1 MKVIKNYSL
10 IILLVLSTSFVVSQT
25 NTGSPYSLN
34 ELGEIN
40 FLGNV
45 SNLSMGGIDS
55 AIDSIEFNINNP
67 SSLAKLKTTNYLI
80 GTFYKSTGISNV
92 NSTDNI
98 NTANI
103 NYIAVGIPTKRF
115 GFGFGVL
122 PYSSVGFNLQST
134 DEYNT
139 ANSINSR
146 LFGAEG
152 NINRA
157 FVSIGLPLL
166 KYLSLGASANYNFG
180 KFNYEKFNLIENVNY
195 GIFSN
200 SSSEISGFTYNFSS
214 NLSIPLKNDFT
225 LNLVYSFYPDGDLD
239 SFNIESLYTSN
250 TSSITLESLGDFVD
264 IDLNSRGL
272 ENTKLPVPKKSIYSL
287 GLEKKNSWFIGFQYE
302 SKLSSNFENV
312 FLDTQN
318 VSYRDSNS
326 LSIGGYIIPDSSSLT
341 SYWKRVKYR
350 FGIKNEKKS
359 IIVNNLP
366 INHFSL
372 NLGLGL
378 PIAGLSKANLGL
390 EIGKVG
396 DNNSLVKENY
406 FALRLGLSLNDVW
419 FIKRKYN

>member
-80 GTFYKSTGISNV
+80 GTFYKSTGISNL

-122 PYSSVGFNLQST
+122 PYSSVGFNLQT
-134 DEYNT
+134 TEDYNT

-157 FVSIGLPLL
+157 FVSIGFPLL
-166 KYLSLGASANYNFG
+166 KYISLGASANYNFG

-214 NLSIPLKNDFT
+214 NLSIPINNDLR
-225 LNLVYSFYPDGDLD
+225 LNLVYSFYPEGNLN

-264 IDLNSRGL
+264 VDLNSRGL

-312 FLDTQN
+312 FLDTQS
-318 VSYRDSNS
+318 VSYRDANS
-326 LSIGGYIIPDSSSLT
+326 LSIGGYIIPDSSSLI

-366 INHFSL
+366 VNQFSL

-396 DNNSLVKENY
+396 DNDSLVKENY

>member
-1 MKVIKNYSL
+1 MKVIKNYYL
-10 IILLVLSTSFVVSQT
+10 ILLFVLSTSFVVSQT

-103 NYIAVGIPTKRF
+103 NYIAVGIPTKIF

-134 DEYNT
+134 EEYNT

-225 LNLVYSFYPDGDLD
+225 LNLVYSFYPEGDLD
-239 SFNIESLYTSN
+239 SYNIESLYTSN
-250 TSSITLESLGDFVD
+250 SSSISLESLGDFVD

-272 ENTKLPVPKKSIYSL
+272 ENTKLPVPKKSVYSL
-287 GLEKKNSWFIGFQYE
+287 GLEKKNSWFLGFQYE

-312 FLDTQN
+312 FLDIQN

-326 LSIGGYIIPDSSSLT
+326 LSIGGYIIPDSSSLI
-341 SYWKRVKYR
+341 SYWKRVKYSI
-350 FGIKNEKKS
+350 GIKNEKKS

-366 INHFSL
+366 VNHFSL

-396 DNNSLVKENY
+396 DNDSLVKENY
-406 FALRLGLSLNDVW
+406 LALRLGLSLNDVW

>member
-1 MKVIKNYSL
+1 MKLIKNYSL
-10 IILLVLSTSFVVSQT
+10 IILFVLSTSFVVSQT

-80 GTFYKSTGISNV
+80 GTFYKSTGISNL

-122 PYSSVGFNLQST
+122 PYSSVGFNLQT
-134 DEYNT
+134 TEDYNT

-157 FVSIGLPLL
+157 FVSIGFPLL
-166 KYLSLGASANYNFG
+166 KYISLGASANYNFG

-214 NLSIPLKNDFT
+214 NLSIPINNDLR
-225 LNLVYSFYPDGDLD
+225 LNLVYSFYPEGDLN

-264 IDLNSRGL
+264 VDLNSRGL

-312 FLDTQN
+312 FLDTQS
-318 VSYRDSNS
+318 VSYRDANS
-326 LSIGGYIIPDSSSLT
+326 LSIGGYIIPDSSSLI

-366 INHFSL
+366 VNQFSL

-396 DNNSLVKENY
+396 DNDSLVKENY

>member
-10 IILLVLSTSFVVSQT
+10 NLLFVLSTSFVVSQT

-103 NYIAVGIPTKRF
+103 NYIAVGIPTKIF

-134 DEYNT
+134 EEYNT

-225 LNLVYSFYPDGDLD
+225 LNLVYSFYPEGNLD
-239 SFNIESLYTSN
+239 SYNIESLYTSN
-250 TSSITLESLGDFVD
+250 SSSISLESLGDFVD

-272 ENTKLPVPKKSIYSL
+272 ENTKLPVPKKSVYSL
-287 GLEKKNSWFIGFQYE
+287 GLEKKNSWFLGFQYE

-312 FLDTQN
+312 FLDIQN

-326 LSIGGYIIPDSSSLT
+326 LSIGGYIIPDSSSLI
-341 SYWKRVKYR
+341 SYWKRVKYSI
-350 FGIKNEKKS
+350 GIKNEKKS

-366 INHFSL
+366 VNHFSL

-396 DNNSLVKENY
+396 DNDSLVKENY
-406 FALRLGLSLNDVW
+406 LALRLGLSLNDVW

>member
-1 MKVIKNYSL
+1 MKLIKNYSL
-10 IILLVLSTSFVVSQT
+10 ILSFIISTSFVYSQT

-45 SNLSMGGIDS
+45 SSISMGGIDS

-80 GTFYKSTGISNV
+80 GTFYKSTGISNSV
-92 NSTDNI
+92 STDNI

-103 NYIAVGIPTKRF
+103 NYIAIGVPTKRF

-122 PYSSVGFNLQST
+122 PYSSVGFNLQTT
-134 DEYNT
+134 DDYNT
-139 ANSINSR
+139 ENSINSR

-157 FVSIGLPLL
+157 FVSVGVPLL
-166 KYLSLGASANYNFG
+166 KYFSLGATANYNFG

-195 GIFSN
+195 GIFSI

-214 NLSIPLKNDFT
+214 NLSIPLKNDFS
-225 LNLVYSFYPDGDLD
+225 LNLMYSLYPEGDLD
-239 SFNIESLYTSN
+239 SFNIESLYTSS
-250 TSSITLESLGDFVD
+250 TSSVSLESLGDFVD
-264 IDLNSRGL
+264 VDLNSRGL

-287 GLEKKNSWFIGFQYE
+287 GLEKKNSWFIGLQYE
-302 SKLSSNFENV
+302 SKLSSNFKND

-318 VSYRDSNS
+318 VSYRDANS
-326 LSIGGYIIPDSSSLT
+326 FSIGGFIIPDSSSLI

-366 INHFSL
+366 INQFSL

-378 PIAGLSKANLGL
+378 PVAGLSKANLGL
-390 EIGKVG
+390 EIGRIG
-396 DNNSLVKENY
+396 NDDNLIKENY
-406 FALRLGLSLNDVW
+406 FSLRLGLSLNDVW
-419 FIKRKYN
+419 FIKRKFN

>member
-1 MKVIKNYSL
+1 MKVIKNYSQ
-10 IILLVLSTSFVVSQT
+10 ILLFVLSTSFVVSQT

-139 ANSINSR
+139 SNSINSR
-146 LFGAEG
+146 LFGADG

-214 NLSIPLKNDFT
+214 NLSIPLKNDFK
-225 LNLVYSFYPDGDLD
+225 LNLVYSYYPDGDLD

-264 IDLNSRGL
+264 VDLNSRGL

-318 VSYRDSNS
+318 VSYRDANS
-326 LSIGGYIIPDSSSLT
+326 LSIGGYIIPDSLSLT

>member
-1 MKVIKNYSL
+1 MKVIKNYSQ
-10 IILLVLSTSFVVSQT
+10 ILLFVLSTSFVVSQT

-134 DEYNT
+134 EEYNT
-139 ANSINSR
+139 ANSITSR

-157 FVSIGLPLL
+157 FVSIGLPIL

-225 LNLVYSFYPDGDLD
+225 LNLVYSFYPEGDLD
-239 SFNIESLYTSN
+239 SYNIESLYTSN

-264 IDLNSRGL
+264 VDLNSRGL

-326 LSIGGYIIPDSSSLT
+326 LSIGGYIIPDSSSLI

-350 FGIKNEKKS
+350 IGIKNEKKS

-396 DNNSLVKENY
+396 DNDSLVKENY

>member
-1 MKVIKNYSL
+1 MKVIKNYSQ
-10 IILLVLSTSFVVSQT
+10 ILLFVLSTSFVVSQT

-122 PYSSVGFNLQST
+122 PYSSVGSNLQT
-134 DEYNT
+134 TEDYNN
-139 ANSINSR
+139 ANSISSR

-157 FVSIGLPLL
+157 FVSIGLPIL

-214 NLSIPLKNDFT
+214 NLSIPLKNDLT
-225 LNLVYSFYPDGDLD
+225 LNLVYSFYPEGDLD
-239 SFNIESLYTSN
+239 SFNIESIYTSN
-250 TSSITLESLGDFVD
+250 TSSISLESLGDFVD
-264 IDLNSRGL
+264 VDLNSRGL

-318 VSYRDSNS
+318 VSYRDANS
-326 LSIGGYIIPDSSSLT
+326 ISIGGYIIPDSSSLI
-341 SYWKRVKYR
+341 SYWKRVKYSI
-350 FGIKNEKKS
+350 GIKNEKKS

-366 INHFSL
+366 VNHFSL

-396 DNNSLVKENY
+396 DNDSLVKENY
-406 FALRLGLSLNDVW
+406 LALRLGLSLNDVW

>member
-10 IILLVLSTSFVVSQT
+10 VIFFVLTTSFVVSQT

-40 FLGNV
+40 FLGNI

-122 PYSSVGFNLQST
+122 PYSSVGFNLQT
-134 DEYNT
+134 TEEYNT

-152 NINRA
+152 NINKA
-157 FVSIGLPLL
+157 FVSIGFPLL

-225 LNLVYSFYPDGDLD
+225 LNLVYSFYPEGDLD
-239 SFNIESLYTSN
+239 SYNIESLYTSN

-264 IDLNSRGL
+264 VDLNSRGL
-272 ENTKLPVPKKSIYSL
+272 ENTKLPVPKKSIFSL
-287 GLEKKNSWFIGFQYE
+287 GLEKKNSWFLGFQYE

-326 LSIGGYIIPDSSSLT
+326 LSIGGYIIPDSSSLI
-341 SYWKRVKYR
+341 SYWKRVVYR
-350 FGIKNEKKS
+350 IGIKNEKKS

-366 INHFSL
+366 VNHFSL

-396 DNNSLVKENY
+396 DNDSLVKENY

>member
-1 MKVIKNYSL
+1 MNVIKNYSL
-10 IILLVLSTSFVVSQT
+10 ILSFILSISSAFSQT
-25 NTGSPYSLN
+25 DTGSPYSLN

-45 SNLSMGGIDS
+45 SNLSMGGVDS

-80 GTFYKSTGISNV
+80 GTFYKSTGISNNV
-92 NSTDNI
+92 STDNI

-103 NYIAVGIPTKRF
+103 NYIAIGVPTKRF

-122 PYSSVGFNLQST
+122 PYSSVGFNLQT
-134 DEYNT
+134 TEDYNT
-139 ANSINSR
+139 SNSINSR

-152 NINRA
+152 NINKA
-157 FVSIGLPLL
+157 FVSIGIPFL
-166 KYLSLGASANYNFG
+166 KYFSLGATANYNFG

-200 SSSEISGFTYNFSS
+200 SSSEITGFTYNFSS
-214 NLSIPLKNDFT
+214 NLSIPLKNDYT
-225 LNLVYSFYPDGDLD
+225 VNIVYSFFPEGELN
-239 SFNIESLYTSN
+239 SFNIKSLYTSN
-250 TSSITLESLGDFVD
+250 TSAITLESLGDFVD
-264 IDLNSRGL
+264 VDLNSRGL
-272 ENTKLPVPKKSIYSL
+272 ENTNLPVPKKSIYSL

-302 SKLSSNFENV
+302 TKLSSNFENV
-312 FLDTQN
+312 FLDIQN
-318 VSYRDSNS
+318 VSYRDANS
-326 LSIGGYIIPDSSSLT
+326 FSVGGYLIPDSSSLI

-366 INHFSL
+366 VNQFSL

-390 EIGKVG
+390 EIGRVG
-396 DNNSLVKENY
+396 NDDNIVKENY

>member
-1 MKVIKNYSL
+1 MKVIKNYFL
-10 IILLVLSTSFVVSQT
+10 ILLFVLSTSFVVSQT

-134 DEYNT
+134 EEYNT
-139 ANSINSR
+139 ANSITSR

-225 LNLVYSFYPDGDLD
+225 LNLVYSFYPEGDLD
-239 SFNIESLYTSN
+239 SYNIESLYTSN

-264 IDLNSRGL
+264 VDLNSRGL

-326 LSIGGYIIPDSSSLT
+326 LSIGGYIIPDSSSLI

-350 FGIKNEKKS
+350 IGIKNEKKS

-390 EIGKVG
+390 ELGKVG
-396 DNNSLVKENY
+396 DNDSLVKENY
-406 FALRLGLSLNDVW
+406 LALRLGLSLNDVW

>member
-10 IILLVLSTSFVVSQT
+10 ILLFVLSTSFVVSQT

-80 GTFYKSTGISNV
+80 GTFYKSTGISNA

-122 PYSSVGFNLQST
+122 PYSSVGSNLQT
-134 DEYNT
+134 TEDYNN
-139 ANSINSR
+139 ANSISSR

-157 FVSIGLPLL
+157 FVSIGLPIL

-200 SSSEISGFTYNFSS
+200 SSSEISGFTFNFSS
-214 NLSIPLKNDFT
+214 NLSIPLNNDLT
-225 LNLVYSFYPDGDLD
+225 LNLVYSFYPEGDLD
-239 SFNIESLYTSN
+239 SFNIESIYTSN
-250 TSSITLESLGDFVD
+250 TSSITIESLGDFVD
-264 IDLNSRGL
+264 VDLNSRGL

-318 VSYRDSNS
+318 VSYRDANS
-326 LSIGGYIIPDSSSLT
+326 ISIGGYIIPDSSSLI

-366 INHFSL
+366 INQFSL

-396 DNNSLVKENY
+396 DSDSLVKENY

>member
-10 IILLVLSTSFVVSQT
+10 IISLVLSTSFVVSQT

-80 GTFYKSTGISNV
+80 GTFYKSTGISNL

-122 PYSSVGFNLQST
+122 PYSSVGFNLQT
-134 DEYNT
+134 TEDYNT

-157 FVSIGLPLL
+157 FVSIGFPLL
-166 KYLSLGASANYNFG
+166 KYISLGASANYNFG

-214 NLSIPLKNDFT
+214 NLSIPINNDLR
-225 LNLVYSFYPDGDLD
+225 LNLVYSFYPEGDLN

-264 IDLNSRGL
+264 VDLNSRGL

-312 FLDTQN
+312 FLDTQS
-318 VSYRDSNS
+318 VSYRDANS
-326 LSIGGYIIPDSSSLT
+326 LSIGGYIIPDSSSLI

-366 INHFSL
+366 VNQFSL

-396 DNNSLVKENY
+396 DNDSLVKENY

>member
-1 MKVIKNYSL
+1 MKVIKNYSQ
-10 IILLVLSTSFVVSQT
+10 ILLFVLSTSFVVSQT

-139 ANSINSR
+139 ANSINAR
-146 LFGAEG
+146 LFGADG

-214 NLSIPLKNDFT
+214 NLSIPLKNEFK
-225 LNLVYSFYPDGDLD
+225 LNLVYSYYPDGDLD

-264 IDLNSRGL
+264 VDLNSRGL

-318 VSYRDSNS
+318 VSYRDANS

>member
-10 IILLVLSTSFVVSQT
+10 ILLFVLSTSFVVSQT

-103 NYIAVGIPTKRF
+103 NYIAVGIPTKIF

-134 DEYNT
+134 EEYNT

-166 KYLSLGASANYNFG
+166 KYLSLGATANYNFG

-225 LNLVYSFYPDGDLD
+225 LNLVYSFYPEGNLD
-239 SFNIESLYTSN
+239 SYNIESLYTSN
-250 TSSITLESLGDFVD
+250 SSSISLESLGDFVD

-272 ENTKLPVPKKSIYSL
+272 ENTKLPVPKKSVYSL
-287 GLEKKNSWFIGFQYE
+287 GLEKKNSWFLGFQYE

-312 FLDTQN
+312 FLDIQN

-326 LSIGGYIIPDSSSLT
+326 LSIGGYIIPDSSSLI
-341 SYWKRVKYR
+341 SYWKRVKYSI
-350 FGIKNEKKS
+350 GIKNEKKS

-366 INHFSL
+366 VNHFSL

-396 DNNSLVKENY
+396 DNDSLVKENY
-406 FALRLGLSLNDVW
+406 LALRLGLSLNDVW

>member
-1 MKVIKNYSL
+1 MKLIKNYSL
-10 IILLVLSTSFVVSQT
+10 ILSFIISTSFVYSQT

-45 SNLSMGGIDS
+45 SSISMGGIDS

-80 GTFYKSTGISNV
+80 GTFYKSTGISNSV
-92 NSTDNI
+92 STDNI

-103 NYIAVGIPTKRF
+103 NYIAIGVPTKRF

-122 PYSSVGFNLQST
+122 PYSSVGFNLQT
-134 DEYNT
+134 TEDYNT
-139 ANSINSR
+139 KNSINSR

-152 NINRA
+152 NINKA
-157 FVSIGLPLL
+157 FVSIGVPLL
-166 KYLSLGASANYNFG
+166 KYFSLGATANYNFG

-195 GIFSN
+195 GIFSI

-214 NLSIPLKNDFT
+214 NLSIPLKNDFS
-225 LNLVYSFYPDGDLD
+225 LNLMYSLYPEGDLD
-239 SFNIESLYTSN
+239 SFNIESLYTSS
-250 TSSITLESLGDFVD
+250 TSSVSLESLGDFVD
-264 IDLNSRGL
+264 VDLNSRGL

-287 GLEKKNSWFIGFQYE
+287 GLEKKNSWFIGLQYE
-302 SKLSSNFENV
+302 SKLSSNFKND

-318 VSYRDSNS
+318 VSYRDANS
-326 LSIGGYIIPDSSSLT
+326 FSIGGFIIPDSSSLI

-366 INHFSL
+366 INQFSL

-378 PIAGLSKANLGL
+378 PVAGLSKANLGL
-390 EIGKVG
+390 EIGRIG
-396 DNNSLVKENY
+396 NDDNLIKENY
-406 FALRLGLSLNDVW
+406 FSLRLGLSLNDVW
-419 FIKRKYN
+419 FIKRKFN

>member
-1 MKVIKNYSL
+1 MKVIKNYFL
-10 IILLVLSTSFVVSQT
+10 IILFVLSTSFVVSQT

-134 DEYNT
+134 EEYNT
-139 ANSINSR
+139 ANSITSR

-157 FVSIGLPLL
+157 FVSIGLPIL

-225 LNLVYSFYPDGDLD
+225 LNLVYSFYPEGDLD
-239 SFNIESLYTSN
+239 SYNIESLYTSN

-264 IDLNSRGL
+264 VDLNSRGL

-326 LSIGGYIIPDSSSLT
+326 LSIGGYIIPDSSSLI

-350 FGIKNEKKS
+350 IGIKNEKKS

-396 DNNSLVKENY
+396 DNDSLVKENY

>member
-1 MKVIKNYSL
+1 MKVIKNYSQ
-10 IILLVLSTSFVVSQT
+10 ILLFVLSTSFVVSQT

-80 GTFYKSTGISNV
+80 GTFYKSTGISNA

-122 PYSSVGFNLQST
+122 PYSSVGFNLQT
-134 DEYNT
+134 TEEYNT

-152 NINRA
+152 NINKA
-157 FVSIGLPLL
+157 FVSIGFPLL

-214 NLSIPLKNDFT
+214 NLSIPLKNDFK
-225 LNLVYSFYPDGDLD
+225 LNLVYSYYPDGDLD

-264 IDLNSRGL
+264 VDLNSRGL
-272 ENTKLPVPKKSIYSL
+272 ENTKLPVPKKSIFSL

-326 LSIGGYIIPDSSSLT
+326 LSIGGYIIPDSSSLI
-341 SYWKRVKYR
+341 SYWKRVIYR
-350 FGIKNEKKS
+350 IGIKNEKKS

-366 INHFSL
+366 VNHFSL

-396 DNNSLVKENY
+396 DNDSLVKENY

>member
-10 IILLVLSTSFVVSQT
+10 ILLFVLSTSFVVSQT

-146 LFGAEG
+146 LFGADG

-214 NLSIPLKNDFT
+214 NLSIPLKNDFK
-225 LNLVYSFYPDGDLD
+225 LNLVYSYYPDGDLD

-264 IDLNSRGL
+264 VDLNSRGL

-318 VSYRDSNS
+318 VSYRDANS
-326 LSIGGYIIPDSSSLT
+326 LSIGGYIIPDSLSLT

>member
-1 MKVIKNYSL
+1 MKVIKNYFL
-10 IILLVLSTSFVVSQT
+10 ILLFVLSTSFVVSQT

-103 NYIAVGIPTKRF
+103 NYIAVGIPTKIF

-134 DEYNT
+134 EEYNT
-139 ANSINSR
+139 ANSITSR

-225 LNLVYSFYPDGDLD
+225 LNLVYSFYPEGDLD
-239 SFNIESLYTSN
+239 SYNIESLYTSN
-250 TSSITLESLGDFVD
+250 SSSISLESLGDFVD

-272 ENTKLPVPKKSIYSL
+272 ENTKLPVPKKSVYSL

-312 FLDTQN
+312 FLDIQN

-326 LSIGGYIIPDSSSLT
+326 LSIGGYIIPDSSSLI

-350 FGIKNEKKS
+350 IGIKNEKKS

-366 INHFSL
+366 VNHFSL

-396 DNNSLVKENY
+396 DNDSLVKENY
-406 FALRLGLSLNDVW
+406 LALRLGLSLNDVW

>member
-10 IILLVLSTSFVVSQT
+10 VIFFVLTTSFVVSQT

-40 FLGNV
+40 FLGNI

-80 GTFYKSTGISNV
+80 GTFYKSTGISNA

-122 PYSSVGFNLQST
+122 PYSSVGSNLQT
-134 DEYNT
+134 TEDYNN
-139 ANSINSR
+139 ANSISSR

-157 FVSIGLPLL
+157 FVSIGLPIL

-214 NLSIPLKNDFT
+214 NLSIPLKNDLT
-225 LNLVYSFYPDGDLD
+225 LNLVYSFYPEGDLD
-239 SFNIESLYTSN
+239 SFNIESIYTSN
-250 TSSITLESLGDFVD
+250 TSSITIESLGDFVD
-264 IDLNSRGL
+264 VDLNSRGL

-318 VSYRDSNS
+318 VSYRDANS
-326 LSIGGYIIPDSSSLT
+326 ISIGGYIIPDSSSLI

-366 INHFSL
+366 INQFSL

-396 DNNSLVKENY
+396 DSDSLVKENY

>member
-10 IILLVLSTSFVVSQT
+10 ILLFVLSTSFVVSQT

-103 NYIAVGIPTKRF
+103 NYIAVGIPTKIF

-134 DEYNT
+134 EEYNT

-225 LNLVYSFYPDGDLD
+225 LNLVYSFYPEGDLD
-239 SFNIESLYTSN
+239 SYNIESLYTSN

-264 IDLNSRGL
+264 VDLNSRGL

-326 LSIGGYIIPDSSSLT
+326 LSIGGYIIPDSSSLI
-341 SYWKRVKYR
+341 SYWKIVKYR
-350 FGIKNEKKS
+350 IGIKNEKKS

-406 FALRLGLSLNDVW
+406 FALRL
-419 FIKRKYN
+419 

>member
-1 MKVIKNYSL
+1 MKVIKNYFL
-10 IILLVLSTSFVVSQT
+10 ILLFVLSTSFVVSQT

-134 DEYNT
+134 EEYNT
-139 ANSINSR
+139 ANSITSR

-157 FVSIGLPLL
+157 FVSIGLPIL

-225 LNLVYSFYPDGDLD
+225 LNLVYSFYPEGDLD
-239 SFNIESLYTSN
+239 SYNIESLYTSN

-264 IDLNSRGL
+264 VDLNSRGL
-272 ENTKLPVPKKSIYSL
+272 ENTKLPVPKKSVYSL

-326 LSIGGYIIPDSSSLT
+326 LSIGGYIIPDSSSLI

-350 FGIKNEKKS
+350 IGIKNEKKS

-396 DNNSLVKENY
+396 DNDSLVKENY

>member
-1 MKVIKNYSL
+1 MKVIKNYSQ
-10 IILLVLSTSFVVSQT
+10 ILLFVLSTSFVVSQT

-146 LFGAEG
+146 LFGADG

-166 KYLSLGASANYNFG
+166 KYFSLGASANYNFG

-214 NLSIPLKNDFT
+214 NLSIPLKNDFK
-225 LNLVYSFYPDGDLD
+225 LNLVYSYYPDGDLD

-264 IDLNSRGL
+264 VDLNSRGL

-318 VSYRDSNS
+318 VSYRNANS

>member
-1 MKVIKNYSL
+1 MKVIKNYFL
-10 IILLVLSTSFVVSQT
+10 ILLFVLSTSFVVSQT

-134 DEYNT
+134 EEYNT
-139 ANSINSR
+139 ANSITSR

-225 LNLVYSFYPDGDLD
+225 LNLVYSFYPEGDLD
-239 SFNIESLYTSN
+239 SYNIESLYTSN

-264 IDLNSRGL
+264 VDLNSRGL
-272 ENTKLPVPKKSIYSL
+272 ENTKLPVPKKSVYSL

-326 LSIGGYIIPDSSSLT
+326 LSIGGYIIPDSSSLI

-350 FGIKNEKKS
+350 IGIKNEKKS

-396 DNNSLVKENY
+396 DNDSLVKENY

>member
-10 IILLVLSTSFVVSQT
+10 VIFFVLTTSFVVSQT

-34 ELGEIN
+34 ELGETN
-40 FLGNV
+40 FLGNI

-103 NYIAVGIPTKRF
+103 NYIAVGIPTKIF

-122 PYSSVGFNLQST
+122 PYSSIGFNLQST
-134 DEYNT
+134 EEYNT

-225 LNLVYSFYPDGDLD
+225 LNLVYSFYPEGNLD
-239 SFNIESLYTSN
+239 SYNIESLYTSN
-250 TSSITLESLGDFVD
+250 SSSISLESLGDFVD

-272 ENTKLPVPKKSIYSL
+272 ENTKLPVPKKSVYSL
-287 GLEKKNSWFIGFQYE
+287 GLEKKNSWFLGFQYE

-312 FLDTQN
+312 FLDIQN

-326 LSIGGYIIPDSSSLT
+326 LSIGGYIIPDSSSLI
-341 SYWKRVKYR
+341 SYWKRVKYSI
-350 FGIKNEKKS
+350 GIKNEKKS

-366 INHFSL
+366 VNHFSL

-396 DNNSLVKENY
+396 DNDSLVKENY
-406 FALRLGLSLNDVW
+406 LALRLGLSLNDVW

>member
-10 IILLVLSTSFVVSQT
+10 NLLFVLSTSFVVSQT

-146 LFGAEG
+146 LFGADG

-214 NLSIPLKNDFT
+214 NLSIPLKNDFK
-225 LNLVYSFYPDGDLD
+225 LNLVYSYYPDGDLD

-264 IDLNSRGL
+264 VDLNSRGL

-318 VSYRDSNS
+318 VSYRDANS
-326 LSIGGYIIPDSSSLT
+326 LSIGGYIIPDSLSLT